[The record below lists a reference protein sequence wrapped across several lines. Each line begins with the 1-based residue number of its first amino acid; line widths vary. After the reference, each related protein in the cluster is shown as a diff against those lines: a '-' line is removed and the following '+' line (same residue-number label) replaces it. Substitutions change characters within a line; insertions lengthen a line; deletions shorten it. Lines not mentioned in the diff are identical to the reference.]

1 MITRGA
7 TSSYPVSGSH
17 TSVEC
22 GGDEGGVWV
31 PQNPGVGVPQ
41 NPGVEAPQN
50 PGAEVPQNP
59 GLECHKTKPLI
70 SHIRRLPDFSAAQ
83 LQYRGYTQM
92 LGSGLYEE
100 NWKKKHMLLNLL

>member
-1 MITRGA
+1 M
-7 TSSYPVSGSH
+7 SGSH

-31 PQNPGVGVPQ
+31 PQNPGVGMPQ
-41 NPGVEAPQN
+41 NPGVEK
-50 PGAEVPQNP
+50 PQNP

-83 LQYRGYTQM
+83 LQYIGYT
-92 LGSGLYEE
+92 
-100 NWKKKHMLLNLL
+100 